1 MNKLTLELI
10 KQLPKVE
17 LHCHL
22 DGSLRVDTIIDLA
35 KKNNIDLPTI
45 EKNKLSKL
53 ISLKSQNISLEKYIA
68 LFDITLSVM
77 QNKNSLERISYE
89 LMEDLSNDNVVYA
102 EIRFSP
108 ILHTKNNL
116 TIDDAL
122 RSVKTGLE
130 QGSKRFGIKYGI
142 IICGIR
148 SIDPSISIK
157 LAELAV
163 NYKNNGVVGFDLA
176 GAEYNYPAKKHKE
189 AFYIIRNNNI
199 NTTIHAGEA
208 FGPESIHQAIHTC
221 GANRIGHGIRLL
233 EDPDLMSFI
242 NDHRI
247 CLEICLTSNYH
258 TGAVKSLKDHPF

>member
-1 MNKLTLELI
+1 MNNLTLELI

-45 EKNKLSKL
+45 DKNKLSKL

-130 QGSKRFGIKYGI
+130 KGSKKFGIKYGI

-148 SIDPSISIK
+148 SIDPSVSIK

-163 NYKNNGVVGFDLA
+163 DYKNNGVVGFDLA

-199 NTTIHAGEA
+199 NIQI
-208 FGPESIHQAIHTC
+208 S
-221 GANRIGHGIRLL
+221 R
-233 EDPDLMSFI
+233 
-242 NDHRI
+242 
-247 CLEICLTSNYH
+247 
-258 TGAVKSLKDHPF
+258 

>member
-1 MNKLTLELI
+1 MNKLTLKLI

-22 DGSLRVDTIIDLA
+22 DGSLRIDTIIDLA
-35 KKNNIDLPTI
+35 KKNNIDLPSI
-45 EKNKLSKL
+45 DKDKLSKL
-53 ISLKSQNISLEKYIA
+53 ISLKSQKTSLEKYIA

-122 RSVKTGLE
+122 RSVKAGLE
-130 QGSKRFGIKYGI
+130 KGSKKFGIKYGI

-148 SIDPSISIK
+148 SID
-157 LAELAV
+157 
-163 NYKNNGVVGFDLA
+163 
-176 GAEYNYPAKKHKE
+176 
-189 AFYIIRNNNI
+189 
-199 NTTIHAGEA
+199 T
-208 FGPESIHQAIHTC
+208 
-221 GANRIGHGIRLL
+221 
-233 EDPDLMSFI
+233 
-242 NDHRI
+242 
-247 CLEICLTSNYH
+247 
-258 TGAVKSLKDHPF
+258 